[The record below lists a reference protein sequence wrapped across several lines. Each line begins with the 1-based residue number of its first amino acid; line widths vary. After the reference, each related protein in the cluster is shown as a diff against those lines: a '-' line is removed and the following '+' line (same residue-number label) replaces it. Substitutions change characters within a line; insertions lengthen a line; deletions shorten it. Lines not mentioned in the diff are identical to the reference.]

1 MDGSGILWFDS
12 SHVFTIYE
20 RWRKKSPAKVEAT
33 WEICNLNLWMAQAYY
48 GLRVSVVVTLRVVD
62 CEEISESPNF

>member
-1 MDGSGILWFDS
+1 MAMAYFGLTHHMFSRFTSDGG
-12 SHVFTIYE
+12 
-20 RWRKKSPAKVEAT
+20 KKSPAKVEAT

-48 GLRVSVVVTLRVVD
+48 GLIVSVVVTLRVVD